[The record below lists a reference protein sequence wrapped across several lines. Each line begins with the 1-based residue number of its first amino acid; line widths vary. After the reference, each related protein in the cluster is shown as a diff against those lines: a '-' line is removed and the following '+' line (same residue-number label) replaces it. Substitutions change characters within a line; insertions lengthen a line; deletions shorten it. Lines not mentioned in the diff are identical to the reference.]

1 MLRLKKN
8 LIQISDYQMQSL
20 HIMRELEQFLNH
32 SDKNNEEIK
41 NKLGCDKI
49 FLGWMS
55 KKWIPSTN
63 KNANKWYSVVIK
75 SCVQHMIESWEERN
89 EEIHSEEK
97 RKENLIQRTEEIR
110 MKKDCS
116 KQFEDLLNET
126 KKEKEKMTCRQ
137 LAIRLERI
145 REEAKKEKKRSKER
159 SGDETTD
166 IRKFF
171 EE

>member
-1 MLRLKKN
+1 
-8 LIQISDYQMQSL
+8 
-20 HIMRELEQFLNH
+20 
-32 SDKNNEEIK
+32 
-41 NKLGCDKI
+41 
-49 FLGWMS
+49 
-55 KKWIPSTN
+55 
-63 KNANKWYSVVIK
+63 
-75 SCVQHMIESWEERN
+75 
-89 EEIHSEEK
+89 
-97 RKENLIQRTEEIR
+97 

-116 KQFEDLLNET
+116 KQFEDLLNE
-126 KKEKEKMTCRQ
+126 KKEKEKMKCRQ